1 MVSQPLDTLLDL
13 LRAAI
18 ENSRMVKLTL
28 SKTRKKNS
36 EPKRVTIKPVA
47 LKSGL
52 RYSFQ
57 YSYHTRDEVKNFTIE
72 DTPAQVKD
80 LLETHFLEANL
91 FTLSEQH
98 SLILN
103 NKGNGRLLSKTLS
116 VASEL
121 NLSHDRKK
129 NRLLDSQSTHWH
141 LLGMTDNNGQVL
153 ASMQHK
159 FRQINKYVEILDGLL
174 SPWLNEG
181 RVRVVDMGAGKG
193 YLTFALFEHLRHNT
207 KLQIEVTG
215 VELRPELVAKTNAI
229 AQSAGLSGLSF
240 VEGSISNFPL
250 HDVDVLIALHACD
263 TATDDAIAAGIAAG
277 ARLIVCAPCCHK
289 QVRKEMKASA
299 AQLPMLQYGILFE
312 RQAEILTDTLRA
324 LIMEKHG
331 YKTHIQ
337 EFIEAEHTPKNVL
350 LSGFRLDNPP
360 PADEAEQ
367 KIERLKRTLV
377 FANIFSKL
385 PLTNVNYNTST
396 K

>member
-1 MVSQPLDTLLDL
+1 
-13 LRAAI
+13 
-18 ENSRMVKLTL
+18 
-28 SKTRKKNS
+28 
-36 EPKRVTIKPVA
+36 
-47 LKSGL
+47 
-52 RYSFQ
+52 
-57 YSYHTRDEVKNFTIE
+57 
-72 DTPAQVKD
+72 
-80 LLETHFLEANL
+80 
-91 FTLSEQH
+91 
-98 SLILN
+98 
-103 NKGNGRLLSKTLS
+103 
-116 VASEL
+116 
-121 NLSHDRKK
+121 
-129 NRLLDSQSTHWH
+129 
-141 LLGMTDNNGQVL
+141 
-153 ASMQHK
+153 MQHK

-193 YLTFALFEHLRHNT
+193 YLTFALYEHLRHNT

-367 KIERLKRTLV
+367 KIERLKKDFGIRQHFLEI
-377 FANIFSKL
+377 AL
-385 PLTNVNYNTST
+385 DQRGL
-396 K
+396 

>member
-129 NRLLDSQSTHWH
+129 NRPLDSQSTHWH

-193 YLTFALFEHLRHNT
+193 YLTFALYEHLRHNT

-367 KIERLKRTLV
+367 KIERLKKDFGIRQHFLEI
-377 FANIFSKL
+377 AL
-385 PLTNVNYNTST
+385 DQRGL
-396 K
+396 

>member
-36 EPKRVTIKPVA
+36 EPKSVTIKPVA

-129 NRLLDSQSTHWH
+129 NRPLDSQSTHWH

-193 YLTFALFEHLRHNT
+193 YLTFALYEHLRHNT

-367 KIERLKRTLV
+367 KIERLKKDFGIRQHFLEI
-377 FANIFSKL
+377 AL
-385 PLTNVNYNTST
+385 DQRGL
-396 K
+396 

>member
-1 MVSQPLDTLLDL
+1 MAPHPLDALLDL
-13 LRAAI
+13 LQASI
-18 ENSRMVKLTL
+18 ENSKMIKLTL

-52 RYSFQ
+52 RYSFL
-57 YSYHTRDEVKNFTIE
+57 YSYNTRDEVKNFSIGE
-72 DTPAQVKD
+72 TPAQVKD

-98 SLILN
+98 NLILN
-103 NKGNGRLLSKTLS
+103 NKGNGRLLSKAIT
-116 VASEL
+116 VAPEL
-121 NLSHDRKK
+121 NLLHDRPKT
-129 NRLLDSQSTHWH
+129 RLLDSRSTHWH
-141 LLGMTDNNGQVL
+141 LLGMTDSKGQVL

-159 FRQINKYVEILDGLL
+159 FRQINKYIEILDSLL

-181 RVRVVDMGAGKG
+181 LVRVVDMGAGKG
-193 YLTFALFEHLRHNT
+193 YLTFALYEHLRHNT
-207 KLQIEVTG
+207 TLQVEVTG

-250 HDVDVLIALHACD
+250 HNVDVLIALHACD

-277 ARLIVCAPCCHK
+277 ARLIVCAPSCHK
-289 QVRKEMKASA
+289 QVRKEMKATA

-324 LIMEKHG
+324 LIMEKYG

-360 PADEAEQ
+360 PAAEAKQ
-367 KIERLKRTLV
+367 KIERLKRDFGIRQHFLEV
-377 FANIFSKL
+377 ALDQQKL
-385 PLTNVNYNTST
+385 
-396 K
+396 

>member
-18 ENSRMVKLTL
+18 ENSRMVKPTL

-129 NRLLDSQSTHWH
+129 NRPLDSQSTHWH

-193 YLTFALFEHLRHNT
+193 YLTFALYEHLRHNT

-367 KIERLKRTLV
+367 KIERLKKDFGIRQHFLEI
-377 FANIFSKL
+377 AL
-385 PLTNVNYNTST
+385 DQRGL
-396 K
+396 

>member
-13 LRAAI
+13 LWAAI

-367 KIERLKRTLV
+367 KIERLKKDFGIRQHFLEI
-377 FANIFSKL
+377 AL
-385 PLTNVNYNTST
+385 DQREL
-396 K
+396 

>member
-1 MVSQPLDTLLDL
+1 M
-13 LRAAI
+13 
-18 ENSRMVKLTL
+18 
-28 SKTRKKNS
+28 
-36 EPKRVTIKPVA
+36 
-47 LKSGL
+47 
-52 RYSFQ
+52 
-57 YSYHTRDEVKNFTIE
+57 
-72 DTPAQVKD
+72 
-80 LLETHFLEANL
+80 
-91 FTLSEQH
+91 
-98 SLILN
+98 
-103 NKGNGRLLSKTLS
+103 
-116 VASEL
+116 
-121 NLSHDRKK
+121 
-129 NRLLDSQSTHWH
+129 
-141 LLGMTDNNGQVL
+141 
-153 ASMQHK
+153 
-159 FRQINKYVEILDGLL
+159 
-174 SPWLNEG
+174 
-181 RVRVVDMGAGKG
+181 
-193 YLTFALFEHLRHNT
+193 
-207 KLQIEVTG
+207 
-215 VELRPELVAKTNAI
+215 ELRPELVAKTNAI

-367 KIERLKRTLV
+367 KIERLKKDFGIRQHFLEI
-377 FANIFSKL
+377 AL
-385 PLTNVNYNTST
+385 DQRGL
-396 K
+396 

>member
-193 YLTFALFEHLRHNT
+193 YLTFALYEHLRHNT

-385 PLTNVNYNTST
+385 PLTNVDYNTST

>member
-13 LRAAI
+13 LWAAI

-193 YLTFALFEHLRHNT
+193 YLTFALYEHLRHNT

-385 PLTNVNYNTST
+385 PLTNVDYNTST

>member
-1 MVSQPLDTLLDL
+1 M
-13 LRAAI
+13 
-18 ENSRMVKLTL
+18 
-28 SKTRKKNS
+28 
-36 EPKRVTIKPVA
+36 
-47 LKSGL
+47 
-52 RYSFQ
+52 
-57 YSYHTRDEVKNFTIE
+57 
-72 DTPAQVKD
+72 
-80 LLETHFLEANL
+80 
-91 FTLSEQH
+91 
-98 SLILN
+98 
-103 NKGNGRLLSKTLS
+103 SKTLS

-193 YLTFALFEHLRHNT
+193 YLTFALYEHLRHNT

-367 KIERLKRTLV
+367 KIERLKKDFGIRQHFLEI
-377 FANIFSKL
+377 AL
-385 PLTNVNYNTST
+385 DQRGL
-396 K
+396 

>member
-129 NRLLDSQSTHWH
+129 NRPLDSQSTHWH

-193 YLTFALFEHLRHNT
+193 YLTFALYEHLRHNT

-337 EFIEAEHTPKNVL
+337 EFIEAEHAPKNVL

-367 KIERLKRTLV
+367 KIERLKKDFGIRQHFLEI
-377 FANIFSKL
+377 AL
-385 PLTNVNYNTST
+385 DQRGL
-396 K
+396 